1 MMVVVAGV
9 EESGYEAIK
18 FVEELKPKTN
28 IVTKGAF
35 YIYPGMQSV
44 ETDDI

>member
-1 MMVVVAGV
+1 MIVIVKGV

-18 FVEELKPKTN
+18 FIQELKPKTN

-44 ETDDI
+44 ETDNI